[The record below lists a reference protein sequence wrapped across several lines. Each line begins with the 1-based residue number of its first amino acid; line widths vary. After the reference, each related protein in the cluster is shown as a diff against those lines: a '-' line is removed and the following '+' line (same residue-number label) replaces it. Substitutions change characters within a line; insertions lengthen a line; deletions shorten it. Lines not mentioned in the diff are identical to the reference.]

1 MKPSWHKADSTR
13 TCIIASLPCNET
25 CKGKET
31 TTQWGACSP
40 GSGSFLTLYGDSR
53 HPTKARQGFWR
64 MQAWLVTRSRQR
76 RALCP
81 FLFLPP
87 KKRQIIYRKK
97 SKIVKIYQYS
107 KNIENKLKY
116 FKKCVD
122 KCTALYYIKLN
133 KRETE
138 QPNREGWERSTKES
152 IEREV

>member
-1 MKPSWHKADSTR
+1 MKK
-13 TCIIASLPCNET
+13 IIILKYGELT
-25 CKGKET
+25 TKKGNRNYFVNT
-31 TTQWGACSP
+31 
-40 GSGSFLTLYGDSR
+40 LT
-53 HPTKARQGFWR
+53 
-64 MQAWLVTRSRQR
+64 
-76 RALCP
+76 
-81 FLFLPP
+81 
-87 KKRQIIYRKK
+87 
-97 SKIVKIYQYS
+97 

>member
-1 MKPSWHKADSTR
+1 MKRKTSALTGRSLFTR
-13 TCIIASLPCNET
+13 
-25 CKGKET
+25 
-31 TTQWGACSP
+31 
-40 GSGSFLTLYGDSR
+40 R
-53 HPTKARQGFWR
+53 
-64 MQAWLVTRSRQR
+64 
-76 RALCP
+76 
-81 FLFLPP
+81 
-87 KKRQIIYRKK
+87 KRQTIHNKM
-97 SKIVKIYQYS
+97 SKNVKIRQCS